1 MSSGFQY
8 VIRKKKQGNEEASA
22 FLKKECLETVRNFHR
37 TFPEYRVTPLVSLQE
52 TAKVLRVGSIYVKD
66 ESKRFSLNAFKVLGG
81 SYVMGCYLADRLGM
95 PMEQMTAAVLKA
107 PVSRERMGDIT
118 FVTATDGNHGRGVAW
133 AAKQFGQKAVV
144 YLPKGS
150 TDERLKNIRAEGAE
164 ASIIDGNYDDA
175 VRLAH
180 QMAEEK
186 GWVMVQDTAREGYEK
201 IPAQIMQGYGTMALE
216 ALEQLPKR
224 PTHVFLQAGV
234 GSMAGAV
241 AGLLTHV
248 YGERK
253 PIIVIVEPNQ
263 ADCLYQT
270 ARADDGKCH
279 AVTGKMDTIMAG
291 LACGEPCSIAW
302 NVLKWCAD
310 AFVSCPD
317 YAAAKGMR
325 MLGNPAGKDKRIISG
340 ESGAAAFGCCAEILQ
355 NEALRPLREQLQLNG
370 DSCILFFSTEG
381 DTDRENYRR
390 IVWDGMYGDE

>member
-1 MSSGFQY
+1 
-8 VIRKKKQGNEEASA
+8 
-22 FLKKECLETVRNFHR
+22 
-37 TFPEYRVTPLVSLQE
+37 
-52 TAKVLRVGSIYVKD
+52 
-66 ESKRFSLNAFKVLGG
+66 
-81 SYVMGCYLADRLGM
+81 
-95 PMEQMTAAVLKA
+95 MEQMTAAVLKA
-107 PVSRERMGDIT
+107 PESRERMGDIT

-180 QMAEEK
+180 QMAKEK
-186 GWVMVQDTAREGYEK
+186 GWVMVQDTAREGYER

-370 DSCILFFSTEG
+370 DSRILFFSTEG